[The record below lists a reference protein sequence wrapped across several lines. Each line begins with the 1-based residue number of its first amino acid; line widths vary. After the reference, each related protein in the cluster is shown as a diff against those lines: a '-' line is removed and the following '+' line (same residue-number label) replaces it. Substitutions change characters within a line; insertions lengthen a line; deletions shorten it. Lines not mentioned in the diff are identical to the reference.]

1 MTKWIEATAA
11 IFCDCLQKQQ
21 FKRNQL
27 WIDLHLLLTLN
38 MMMINKFETREF
50 NIKIMIFQ
58 KQAKANQN

>member
-50 NIKIMIFQ
+50 NIKIMIF
-58 KQAKANQN
+58 